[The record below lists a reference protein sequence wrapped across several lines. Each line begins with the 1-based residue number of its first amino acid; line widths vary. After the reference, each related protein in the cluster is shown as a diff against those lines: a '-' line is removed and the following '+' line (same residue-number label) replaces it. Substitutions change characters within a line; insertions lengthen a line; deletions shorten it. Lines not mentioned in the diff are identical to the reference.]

1 VVTIKGTWWTCARRR
16 KSDVICR
23 PAAEECRRLLVW
35 DSTEQLEG
43 WFNSPEYKKPVSSAK
58 NMRNIETSLLQAFPS
73 TVPSQRNASKLGGF
87 IYRATFL
94 PKV

>member
-1 VVTIKGTWWTCARRR
+1 MRWEV
-16 KSDVICR
+16 
-23 PAAEECRRLLVW
+23 E
-35 DSTEQLEG
+35 
-43 WFNSPEYKKPVSSAK
+43 SA
-58 NMRNIETSLLQAFPS
+58 MRNIETSLLQAFPS